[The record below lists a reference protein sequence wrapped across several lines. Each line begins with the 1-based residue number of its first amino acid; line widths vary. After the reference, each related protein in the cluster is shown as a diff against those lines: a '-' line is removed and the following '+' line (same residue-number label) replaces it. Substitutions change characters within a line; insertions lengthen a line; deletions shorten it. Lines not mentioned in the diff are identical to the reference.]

1 MKGYIRQRS
10 KGKWEITIDTG
21 RDPSTDR
28 RLRHFETIVGG
39 KKEAQHRL
47 AELLLNIKKGTYIKQ
62 PKQLTLAVWL
72 RQWLDSYVASN
83 LSPKTMQSYEQEL
96 RCYIIP
102 DLGGIRLTELRP
114 LLSISEMGHFQN
126 RTLLHNQAALTS
138 SLRPR
143 L

>member
-28 RLRHFETIVGG
+28 RLRHFETIFGG

-83 LSPKTMQSYEQEL
+83 LSPKTRQSYEQEL
-96 RCYIIP
+96 RC
-102 DLGGIRLTELRP
+102 
-114 LLSISEMGHFQN
+114 
-126 RTLLHNQAALTS
+126 
-138 SLRPR
+138 
-143 L
+143 

>member
-21 RDPSTDR
+21 RDPSTDK

-62 PKQLTLAVWL
+62 PKKLT
-72 RQWLDSYVASN
+72 VA
-83 LSPKTMQSYEQEL
+83 
-96 RCYIIP
+96 
-102 DLGGIRLTELRP
+102 
-114 LLSISEMGHFQN
+114 
-126 RTLLHNQAALTS
+126 A
-138 SLRPR
+138 
-143 L
+143 